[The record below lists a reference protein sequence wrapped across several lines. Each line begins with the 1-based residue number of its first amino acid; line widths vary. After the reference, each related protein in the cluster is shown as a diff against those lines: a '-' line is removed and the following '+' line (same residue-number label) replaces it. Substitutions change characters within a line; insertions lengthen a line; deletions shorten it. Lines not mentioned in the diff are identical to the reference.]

1 MSSKRNRLAFAAA
14 IAAAAIAA
22 SVGLASGA
30 SAGGSSQRSHLAAN
44 LGGFQEVPV
53 INSPGNAQFRA
64 TLTSSKITF
73 ELKYHNLTGAPL
85 FAHIHVGQRGVNGA
99 VSVFLCG
106 GGGKPAC
113 PASTSGT
120 VRGEIVAA
128 DVGAIPAQ
136 GFAAGDFASLARAIK
151 SNVTYANIHTPNFPT
166 GEIRGQI
173 HRS

>member
-1 MSSKRNRLAFAAA
+1 MSSKRNRFALVAAFAAVA
-14 IAAAAIAA
+14 IATSA
-22 SVGLASGA
+22 GLATGA
-30 SAGGSSQRSHLAAN
+30 SAGGSSPRAHIAAN

-53 INSPGNAQFRA
+53 VNSPGNARFHA

-73 ELKYHNLTGAPL
+73 ELKYRNLTGAPL
-85 FAHIHVGQRGVNGA
+85 FAHIHIGQRGVNGG

-120 VRGEIVAA
+120 VKGEIVAA

-151 SNVTYANIHTPNFPT
+151 SGVTYANMHTPNFPT
-166 GEIRGQI
+166 GEVRGQI
-173 HRS
+173 HRD